1 MKRRN
6 RIRFISAILTVVMT
20 AALLSSCGAS
30 KEKEKADTITVYLWS
45 TALYNSYAPY
55 IQEQLPDV
63 NIEFVVGNNDLDF
76 YKFMNE
82 HRELPD
88 IITSRRFSRHDAVG
102 LKDQLMDLSTTEE
115 AGAVYESYIS
125 DFTNT
130 DGSINW
136 LPFCGEADGIV
147 ANKALD
153 EIVLSMDHGY
163 SNIFYK
169 KAEMNPIL
177 LWQIR
182 CAAFMAAM
190 CLWHLPIVLPAV

>member
-102 LKDQLMDLSTTEE
+102 LKDQLMEYVRSYVE
-115 AGAVYESYIS
+115 GVAVY
-125 DFTNT
+125 
-130 DGSINW
+130 
-136 LPFCGEADGIV
+136 L
-147 ANKALD
+147 
-153 EIVLSMDHGY
+153 
-163 SNIFYK
+163 
-169 KAEMNPIL
+169 
-177 LWQIR
+177 
-182 CAAFMAAM
+182 
-190 CLWHLPIVLPAV
+190 